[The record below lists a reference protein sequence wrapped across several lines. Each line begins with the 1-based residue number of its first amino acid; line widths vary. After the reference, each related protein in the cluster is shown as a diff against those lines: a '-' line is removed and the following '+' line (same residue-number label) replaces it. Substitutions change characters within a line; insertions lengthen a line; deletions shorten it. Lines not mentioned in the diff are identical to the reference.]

1 MSNGGE
7 HLGLYDEQIKDRI
20 KNDDA
25 TFSEAFFEMSSVVM
39 GKKALSDVLSDQSK
53 QAKNAIY
60 EILHYY
66 GVAPKELPVNIREVS
81 DQLDFLLRPTGI
93 MKREI
98 TLDGTWYKDGIG
110 PLLATTADGKVV
122 ALIPGKVSGYRYF
135 DYDSGKNVRITK
147 KNYQNISPE
156 VICFYKPFPLRKL
169 TSKDLFRYF
178 SDTVSPADWAM
189 ILIASLAVSL
199 VGMLLP
205 YANGIIFGKVI
216 DAGDL
221 TIFFAAFVLL
231 LGVTISQLLINVI
244 KALVMSRINTK
255 MSVSVESAAM
265 MRLLSL
271 PADFFKDYSSG
282 DLANRLNKVTSLCST
297 VTSIILTGGLT
308 ILFSLVY
315 FVQIFTYTP
324 ALTLPAIAVILVT
337 LLIFIIVSVI
347 ETKNFNEML
356 AAESKG
362 SGLVFSLISGIQK
375 IKLTGAEKRGFAK
388 WAKLYKEVAEK
399 KYNPQTIVKIVNAII
414 IAVNTLGTAVIYY
427 FAYASKVSVGQYMA
441 FSVAYGMVSG
451 AFMTL
456 TATTVELSQIRP
468 SIRLIEPLMETVP
481 EVAENKNVVTRLSGN
496 IELSNISFRYNENM
510 PMVIDKLNLKI
521 NAGQYV
527 AIVGSTGCGK
537 STLMRLMLGFET
549 PQRGAIYYDSKDLAT
564 LDLKSLRRNIGT
576 VMQNS
581 RLFSGDIYS
590 NIVISAPQLSMDEAW
605 NAAEMAGVAEDIR
618 NMPMGMHTVISEGSG
633 GISGGQRQRLMIARA
648 IAPKPRILMF
658 DEATSALDNITQKHV
673 SDSLEHLKCT
683 RIVIAHRLS
692 TIKNCDRIIVLD
704 GGKIVEDGKY
714 EDLIQQGGLFAELV
728 DRQRLDK

>member
-1 MSNGGE
+1 M
-7 HLGLYDEQIKDRI
+7 GLYDDQIKERI

-25 TFSEAFFEMSSVVM
+25 LFSDAFFEMSSVVM
-39 GKKALSDVLSDQSK
+39 GKKALLDALNDQSK

-60 EILHYY
+60 EILNYY
-66 GVAPKELPVNIREVS
+66 GVAPKELPVSVKDVS
-81 DQLDFLLRPTGI
+81 DQIDFLLRPTGI

-110 PLLATTADGKVV
+110 PLLATTVDGKVV
-122 ALIPGKVSGYRYF
+122 ALIPGKVSGYKYF
-135 DYDSGKNVRITK
+135 DYESGKDIRVTK
-147 KNYQNISPE
+147 KNYKNISPD

-178 SDTVSPADWAM
+178 SATVSAADWAM
-189 ILIASLAVSL
+189 IIVASLAVSL

-205 YANGIIFGKVI
+205 YANSVIFGKVI
-216 DAGDL
+216 DAGDM

-231 LGVTISQLLINVI
+231 LGVTVSQLLINVI
-244 KALVMSRINTK
+244 KSLVMSRINTK

-282 DLANRLNKVTSLCST
+282 DLANRLTKVTSLCST
-297 VTSIILTGGLT
+297 VTSILLTSGLT
-308 ILFSLVY
+308 MIFSLVY
-315 FVQIFTYTP
+315 FIQIFTYTP
-324 ALTLPAIAVILVT
+324 ALVVPAIVIILITLVV
-337 LLIFIIVSVI
+337 FITVAYI

-356 AAESKG
+356 EAESKG
-362 SGLVFSLISGIQK
+362 NGLVFALISGIQK
-375 IKLTGAEKRGFAK
+375 IKLTGAEKRGFSK

-414 IAVNTLGTAVIYY
+414 MAVNTLGTAAIYY
-427 FAYASKVSVGQYMA
+427 FAYASKVSIDQYMA

-451 AFMTL
+451 SFMML
-456 TATTVELSQIRP
+456 TAMTVEISQIRP
-468 SIRLIEPLMETVP
+468 SIRLIQPLMDTVP
-481 EVAENKNVVTRLSGN
+481 EIAESKNVVTRLSGN
-496 IELSNISFRYNENM
+496 IELSNISFRYDENM
-510 PMVIDKLNLKI
+510 PLVIDKLNLKI

-527 AIVGSTGCGK
+527 AIVGTTGCGK
-537 STLMRLMLGFET
+537 STLMRIMLGFET
-549 PQRGAIYYDSKDLAT
+549 PQRGAVYYDSKDLAT

-581 RLFSGDIYS
+581 RLFAGDIYS
-590 NIVISAPQLSMDEAW
+590 NIVISAPQLSMDDAW
-605 NAAEMAGVAEDIR
+605 EAAEMAGMAEHIR
-618 NMPMGMHTVISEGSG
+618 SMPMGMHTVISEGSG
-633 GISGGQRQRLMIARA
+633 GISGGQRQRIMIARA

-673 SDSLEHLKCT
+673 SDSLENLKCT

-704 GGKIVEDGKY
+704 GGKIVEDGTY
-714 EDLIQQGGLFAELV
+714 DELIEKGGMFAELV